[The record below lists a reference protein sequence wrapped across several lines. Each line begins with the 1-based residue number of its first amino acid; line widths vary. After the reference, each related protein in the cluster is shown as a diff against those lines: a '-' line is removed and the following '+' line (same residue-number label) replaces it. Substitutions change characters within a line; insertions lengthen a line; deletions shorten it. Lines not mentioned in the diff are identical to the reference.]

1 MFEYKAHPYRDTFG
15 KLNAEELA
23 SMQEFFSDVFPEGIE
38 GFVKIANLKQNKYYF
53 FEASKIRDLEYW
65 RNEICGNKYKL
76 FGERNLYISMNGF
89 ISPKSARVSNLLY
102 INVWAID
109 VDYKKTE
116 EFKLLKPE
124 EMYERHIEPFCGTY
138 YLPRPTNIETGN
150 QLRLIYILD
159 QYMGL
164 TKESR
169 EKQINL
175 VRAIKGNIE
184 RRLEEHPWSSKWGID
199 KGMNGV
205 QSYVRVPYSESGND
219 RVKVRK
225 VGSKV
230 NLGVLAEYYLSQ
242 RPQEK
247 DGKEKSKEKAKS
259 NRKKMRSQNYIKYKH
274 INEDRLKDLEKIQ
287 KYYNTEGG
295 GIGHRE
301 ILCHLY
307 RMHSFLLTGSDFE
320 ARRRMLEFNKNFVYP
335 LPEHEVDVETRYSKR
350 YKPYK
355 NKTFL
360 AALDISEDTA
370 VALELTIIAS
380 MDQYE
385 SQKRYYKRKR
395 KEAEKKGKTK
405 HAKMEKRKEKVIDLH
420 KKGYTKSEI
429 AKKLGVSLS
438 TVKRDLKESD

>member
-1 MFEYKAHPYRDTFG
+1 M
-15 KLNAEELA
+15 
-23 SMQEFFSDVFPEGIE
+23 
-38 GFVKIANLKQNKYYF
+38 
-53 FEASKIRDLEYW
+53 
-65 RNEICGNKYKL
+65 
-76 FGERNLYISMNGF
+76 
-89 ISPKSARVSNLLY
+89 
-102 INVWAID
+102 
-109 VDYKKTE
+109 
-116 EFKLLKPE
+116 
-124 EMYERHIEPFCGTY
+124 
-138 YLPRPTNIETGN
+138 
-150 QLRLIYILD
+150 
-159 QYMGL
+159 
-164 TKESR
+164 
-169 EKQINL
+169 
-175 VRAIKGNIE
+175 
-184 RRLEEHPWSSKWGID
+184 
-199 KGMNGV
+199 

-307 RMHSFLLTGSDFE
+307 RMHSFLLTGSDLE

-420 KKGYTKSEI
+420 KKGYSKSEI

>member
-138 YLPRPTNIETGN
+138 YLPCPTYIETGN

-259 NRKKMRSQNYIKYKH
+259 NRKKCA
-274 INEDRLKDLEKIQ
+274 LK
-287 KYYNTEGG
+287 
-295 GIGHRE
+295 
-301 ILCHLY
+301 
-307 RMHSFLLTGSDFE
+307 
-320 ARRRMLEFNKNFVYP
+320 
-335 LPEHEVDVETRYSKR
+335 
-350 YKPYK
+350 
-355 NKTFL
+355 
-360 AALDISEDTA
+360 
-370 VALELTIIAS
+370 II
-380 MDQYE
+380 
-385 SQKRYYKRKR
+385 
-395 KEAEKKGKTK
+395 
-405 HAKMEKRKEKVIDLH
+405 
-420 KKGYTKSEI
+420 
-429 AKKLGVSLS
+429 
-438 TVKRDLKESD
+438 